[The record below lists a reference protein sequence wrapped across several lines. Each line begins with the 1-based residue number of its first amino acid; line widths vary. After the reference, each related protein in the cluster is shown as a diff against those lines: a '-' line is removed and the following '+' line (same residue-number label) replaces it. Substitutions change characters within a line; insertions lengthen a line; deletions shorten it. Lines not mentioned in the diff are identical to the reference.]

1 MSFRSLVAA
10 LLRVP
15 LVAKLVGA
23 NVGVVTVCAA
33 LAAAGV
39 WHPIGRTNVI
49 LFGIAIAVSA
59 FATLGL
65 VALALHPL
73 NLLEETARRVW
84 SGDYEAR
91 VPASPLADQSMR
103 RINTTFNLLL
113 DRLTS
118 DRQRVRELAATVIQ
132 SNDRERARAAAELHE
147 SAAQSIAAISW
158 QLGALAREVGGTEC
172 APKLEAIKTLTEEV
186 LEQVRFLAQTL
197 HPRVLDDLGLAAAL
211 SQLARR
217 AREANPINV
226 IADVDPRA
234 SEGMD
239 PSVAAT
245 LYHVAQE
252 AVTNAL
258 YHANPQTI
266 TIRLVKSPLVTVLE
280 VSDDGEGFDV
290 VSQERRAGSGI
301 FSMRERV
308 GLVDAQLSIQSSI
321 GSGTT
326 VRAQLLNETV
336 HMERS
341 A

>member
-1 MSFRSLVAA
+1 MASRSPLEG

-23 NVGVVTVCAA
+23 NVTIVAVCAG
-33 LAAAGV
+33 LSAAGV
-39 WHPIGRTNVI
+39 WYPFDATKLI
-49 LFGIAIAVSA
+49 LLGMAITVSA
-59 FATLGL
+59 TVTLGL
-65 VALALHPL
+65 VVLALRPL
-73 NLLEETARRVW
+73 NLLEDTAQRVW
-84 SGDYEAR
+84 AGDYAAR
-91 VPASPLADQSMR
+91 VPESPLADQSMR

-118 DRQRVRELAATVIQ
+118 DRQRMRELAATVIR
-132 SNDRERARAAAELHE
+132 SSDRERARAAAELHE
-147 SAAQSIAAISW
+147 SAAQSIASISW
-158 QLGALAREVGGTEC
+158 QLGALARDAADTEWE
-172 APKLEAIKTLTEEV
+172 PKLTSIKLLTEEV

-217 AREANPINV
+217 AREGSVVNV
-226 IADVDPRA
+226 VADVDPRA

-239 PSVAAT
+239 PGVAAA

-258 YHANPQTI
+258 YHANPRTI
-266 TIRLVKSPLVTVLE
+266 TIRLVRSAVMTMLE

-290 VSQERRAGSGI
+290 PAQERRAGSGI
-301 FSMRERV
+301 FSMRERI
-308 GLVDAQLSIQSSI
+308 GLVDAQLSIVSSI

>member
-1 MSFRSLVAA
+1 
-10 LLRVP
+10 VP

-23 NVGVVTVCAA
+23 NVAIVVVCAA
-33 LAAAGV
+33 LAATGV
-39 WHPIGRTNVI
+39 WHPIDRTNLI
-49 LFGIAIAVSA
+49 LIGIAIAVSA
-59 FATLGL
+59 FLTLGL
-65 VALALHPL
+65 VALALRPL

-84 SGDYEAR
+84 AGDFEAR
-91 VPASPLADQSMR
+91 VPMSPLADQSMR

-118 DRQRVRELAATVIQ
+118 DRQRVRELAATVIR

-147 SAAQSIAAISW
+147 SAAQSIASISW
-158 QLGALAREVGGTEC
+158 QIGALAREADGTEW
-172 APKLEAIKTLTEEV
+172 APRLESVKTLTEDV

-217 AREANPINV
+217 AREGSRVNV
-226 IADVDPRA
+226 VADVDPRA
-234 SEGMD
+234 SEGLD

-258 YHANPQTI
+258 YHADPQTI
-266 TIRLVKSPLVTVLE
+266 TIRLVKSPLMTVLE

-290 VSQERRAGSGI
+290 ASQERRAGSGI

-308 GLVDAQLSIQSSI
+308 GLVDAQLCIQSSI

>member
-1 MSFRSLVAA
+1 MGFRSLVAA
-10 LLRVP
+10 FLRVP

-23 NVGVVTVCAA
+23 NVAIVGMCAT
-33 LAAAGV
+33 LAAAGF
-39 WHPIGRTNVI
+39 WHPIGTTNVI
-49 LFGIAIAVSA
+49 LFGLALAVSA
-59 FATLGL
+59 AVTFAL
-65 VALALHPL
+65 VALALRPL
-73 NLLEETARRVW
+73 NLLEDTARRVW

-91 VPASPLADQSMR
+91 VPTSPLADQSMR
-103 RINTTFNLLL
+103 RINTTFNVLL

-118 DRQRVRELAATVIQ
+118 DRQRVRELAATVIR
-132 SNDRERARAAAELHE
+132 SSDRERARAAAELHE
-147 SAAQSIAAISW
+147 SAAQSIASISW
-158 QLGALAREVGGTEC
+158 QIGALAREAAGTQW
-172 APKLEAIKTLTEEV
+172 APRLESVKSLTEEV

-217 AREANPINV
+217 AREGNTVNV
-226 IADVDPRA
+226 VADVDPRV

-239 PSVAAT
+239 PAVAAT

-290 VSQERRAGSGI
+290 ASQERRAGSGI

-326 VRAQLLNETV
+326 VRAQLLNETE

>member
-1 MSFRSLVAA
+1 MASPITA

-23 NVGVVTVCAA
+23 NVAIVVVCAA
-33 LAAAGV
+33 LSATGV
-39 WHPIGRTNVI
+39 WHPIERTNLI
-49 LFGIAIAVSA
+49 LLGIAVTVSA
-59 FATLGL
+59 VATLGL
-65 VALALHPL
+65 VALALRPL

-91 VPASPLADQSMR
+91 VPMSPLADQSMR

-118 DRQRVRELAATVIQ
+118 DRQRMRELASTVIR
-132 SNDRERARAAAELHE
+132 SGDRERARAAAELHE
-147 SAAQSIAAISW
+147 SAAQSIASISW
-158 QLGALAREVGGTEC
+158 QIGALARDAAGTDWAPRLAEV
-172 APKLEAIKTLTEEV
+172 KTLTEEV

-211 SQLARR
+211 TQLARR
-217 AREANPINV
+217 ARESSEVNV
-226 IADVDPRA
+226 VADVDPRA

-239 PSVAAT
+239 SSVAAT

-258 YHANPQTI
+258 YHADPRTI
-266 TIRLVKSPLVTVLE
+266 TIRLLKSAVMTVLE

-290 VSQERRAGSGI
+290 AGQERRAGSGI

-308 GLVDAQLSIQSSI
+308 GLVDAQLSIVSSI